1 MGILCLIPRSFIILI
16 WTTENNCSP
25 TIENGTGD
33 TITGRK
39 KIDLLEIWKRRN
51 LNREKLK
58 KSRKKNAIES
68 LGTNV
73 FFVDQVKEDCIFMK
87 SMARTIKVDIP
98 PTT

>member
-58 KSRKKNAIES
+58 KSRKKNVAES
-68 LGTNV
+68 LEINA
-73 FFVDQVKEDCIFMK
+73 FFVDQIQEDFISMK
-87 SMARTIKVDIP
+87 SMVRTIKVDIH
-98 PTT
+98 PTI